1 MNRLDL
7 DPRGPGRTRGV
18 VDSNKGKDIVGYSC
32 FLCIYKNVM
41 LTSSRSGTVKAKDNK
56 HRSTKC
62 QLKYVRTWA
71 RNLYALW
78 EINILNLMCT
88 HKYPIC
94 MCEIFCRY
102 HFIET

>member
-1 MNRLDL
+1 
-7 DPRGPGRTRGV
+7 
-18 VDSNKGKDIVGYSC
+18 
-32 FLCIYKNVM
+32 M

-71 RNLYALW
+71 RNLYARVRVMG
-78 EINILNLMCT
+78 NKYFKFDMYT

-102 HFIET
+102 HFIEI